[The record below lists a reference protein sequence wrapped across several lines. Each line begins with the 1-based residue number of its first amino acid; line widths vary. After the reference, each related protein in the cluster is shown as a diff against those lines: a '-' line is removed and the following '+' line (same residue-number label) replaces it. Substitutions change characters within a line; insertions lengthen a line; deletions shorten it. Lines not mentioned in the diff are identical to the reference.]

1 MRLPRLELFY
11 SPMCSICPQAKAV
24 ARGVVEKTNAEYEEI
39 NIHSKEGEVRARK
52 YGVDEVP
59 CLIINGQQRIS
70 GLPSEEALLK
80 LLEEVRD
87 GT

>member
-1 MRLPRLELFY
+1 MKLPRLELFY
-11 SPMCSICPQAKAV
+11 SPMCSVCPQAKAV
-24 ARGVVEKTNAEYEEI
+24 TRSVVEKVGADYQEI
-39 NIHSKEGEVRARK
+39 NLHSSDGEIRAKK

-70 GLPSEEALLK
+70 GLPSEETLLK